1 MAAIGRLMP
10 DAFQAAEAARA
21 NCRPRE
27 AAPTG
32 AADADAGVDA
42 LFRSA

>member
-32 AADADAGVDA
+32 AADAGVDA